1 MEKVYVYKI
10 EQNQNKMD
18 VKWTSFLNHYSTCY
32 MHIFTH
38 SIVYVSYAFG
48 HFHVNNKHAHTH
60 TNAHGCIKSSLG
72 FSILPKDP
80 STYRL
85 DESG

>member
-1 MEKVYVYKI
+1 
-10 EQNQNKMD
+10 MD

-60 TNAHGCIKSSLG
+60 TNA
-72 FSILPKDP
+72 
-80 STYRL
+80 L
-85 DESG
+85 DALREA